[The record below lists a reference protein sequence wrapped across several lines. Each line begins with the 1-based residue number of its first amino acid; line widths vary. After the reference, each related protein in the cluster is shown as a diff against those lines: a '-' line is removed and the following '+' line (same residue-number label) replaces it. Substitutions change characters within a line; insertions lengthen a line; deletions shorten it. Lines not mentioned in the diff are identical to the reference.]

1 MEMQFVFLLE
11 IHSEKVKLILVSV
24 LMLVD
29 FDAGD
34 ENSTSGPV
42 VSSGPPLGEVRLAQ
56 YKMLRTKSGNN
67 NSNCLI
73 FIFQKYLERQFF
85 FKI

>member
-1 MEMQFVFLLE
+1 
-11 IHSEKVKLILVSV
+11 
-24 LMLVD
+24 
-29 FDAGD
+29 
-34 ENSTSGPV
+34 
-42 VSSGPPLGEVRLAQ
+42 VRLAQ